1 MELSLNSWS
10 FERQLGPLRLIEW
23 DTEAKR
29 NYVEIEHRPE
39 ATTLLGLIVR
49 MGMESYQALE
59 LAYVHLRDISED
71 ALRDLKN
78 VAEISGVQPASL
90 LLDFGDL
97 STPDPLRTHADLQ
110 LYKQW
115 IDIAAK
121 AGFQR
126 VRIPA
131 GESAAH
137 DEAALK
143 QAAAGLCELAEYGAD
158 AGVRVVTENLGEL
171 LSTSEN
177 CLKLLGMCHGKIGLT
192 VDFGNFKRNKYE
204 QLAEIMPY
212 AETVHAKA
220 SADKHGIIAEEDFRR
235 CIELCR
241 QSGFKG
247 PLSLTYLG
255 SGNTWEKLDEM
266 QKLSES
272 EPALME
278 R

>member
-1 MELSLNSWS
+1 MELSLNSWT

-23 DTEAKR
+23 DKEAQR
-29 NYVEIEHRPE
+29 NYVEIEPRPE

-59 LAYVHLRDISED
+59 LAYVHLRDTSDE

-78 VAEISGVQPASL
+78 VAEISGIELASL

-97 STPDPLRTHADLQ
+97 STPDPLRTHADLK

-121 AGFQR
+121 AGFVR

-131 GESAAH
+131 GDSAPH

-158 AGVRVVTENLGEL
+158 VGVRVVTENLGEL
-171 LSTSEN
+171 LSISDN

-192 VDFGNFKRNKYE
+192 ADFGNFKHNKYE
-204 QLAEIMPY
+204 QLAEVLPY

-220 SADKHGIIAEEDFRR
+220 SADKHGIIAEEDFHR
-235 CIELCR
+235 CIELCKLA
-241 QSGFKG
+241 GFKG

-255 SGNTWEKLDEM
+255 QGNLWEKLGEM
-266 QKLSES
+266 HRLSEGQ
-272 EPALME
+272 PVLIE

>member
-1 MELSLNSWS
+1 MELSLNSWT

-23 DTEAKR
+23 DKEVQR
-29 NYVEIEHRPE
+29 NYVELEPRPE
-39 ATTLLGLIVR
+39 TTTLLGLIVR

-59 LAYVHLRDISED
+59 LAYVQLRDTSD
-71 ALRDLKN
+71 GALRDLKN
-78 VAEISGVQPASL
+78 VAEISGIELASL

-97 STPDPLRTHADLQ
+97 STTDPVRTHTDLQ

-131 GESAAH
+131 GESKPY
-137 DEAALK
+137 DEAALT
-143 QAAAGLCELAEYGAD
+143 QAAAGLCELAEYGAKV
-158 AGVRVVTENLGEL
+158 GVRVVTENLGEL
-171 LSTSEN
+171 LSISEN

-192 VDFGNFKRNKYE
+192 ADFGNFKHDKYE
-204 QLAEIMPY
+204 QLAEVLPY

-235 CIELCR
+235 CIDLCR
-241 QSGFKG
+241 QAGFKG

-255 SGNTWEKLDEM
+255 HGHLWEKLAEM
-266 QKLSES
+266 HRLC
-272 EPALME
+272 E
-278 R
+278 RQPVLAER